1 MTKEENNNNKKSAE
15 KKEKNNKSNDECIK
29 NYNLAKDFFK
39 GKLTTEEKDN
49 IFAHLLK
56 CQNCLKSYKFYL
68 RATRNE
74 DFNLTKEAIDFC
86 NLNLEN
92 DKLKTR
98 KILKKLKTAG
108 LYTLDNKYECIA
120 KEFRLSKLK
129 DVEAVSQLFLGDETI
144 ESIKDQELLLEFTKH
159 LCYNICKE
167 IDLLERCY
175 RKGMGVLVEN
185 NIPKEEV
192 TIDEP
197 K

>member
-1 MTKEENNNNKKSAE
+1 MTEEKKENNKKIV
-15 KKEKNNKSNDECIK
+15 KNKSNDECIK

-39 GKLTTEEKDN
+39 GKLTIKEKDD

-86 NLNLEN
+86 NSNLEN

-98 KILKKLKTAG
+98 KILKKLKTTG

-159 LCYNICKE
+159 LCYNICKD

-175 RKGMGVLVEN
+175 RKGMGILVED
-185 NIPKEEV
+185 NISKREII
-192 TIDEP
+192 TDEP

>member
-1 MTKEENNNNKKSAE
+1 MTEEKKENNKKSI
-15 KKEKNNKSNDECIK
+15 NNKSNDECIK

-39 GKLTTEEKDN
+39 GRLTTEEKDN

-159 LCYNICKE
+159 LGYNICKD

-175 RKGMGVLVEN
+175 RKGMGILIEN
-185 NIPKEEV
+185 NIPQKKEII
-192 TIDEP
+192 IDEP

>member
-1 MTKEENNNNKKSAE
+1 MTEEKKENNKKSI
-15 KKEKNNKSNDECIK
+15 KNKSNDECIK
-29 NYNLAKDFFK
+29 NFNLAKDFFK
-39 GKLTTEEKDN
+39 GKLTIKEKDD
-49 IFAHLLK
+49 IFAHLFK
-56 CQNCLKSYKFYL
+56 CQSCLKSYKFYL
-68 RATRNE
+68 RAIRNE

-86 NLNLEN
+86 NSNLEN

-159 LCYNICKE
+159 LCYNICKD

-175 RKGMGVLVEN
+175 RKGMGVLVEDS
-185 NIPKEEV
+185 IPEEEIL
-192 TIDEP
+192 TNET

>member
-1 MTKEENNNNKKSAE
+1 MAEEKKENNKKSV
-15 KKEKNNKSNDECIK
+15 KNKSNDECIK

-185 NIPKEEV
+185 NIPREEV

>member
-1 MTKEENNNNKKSAE
+1 MTEEKKDNNKKNI
-15 KKEKNNKSNDECIK
+15 KNKSNDECIK
-29 NYNLAKDFFK
+29 NFNLAKDFFK
-39 GKLTTEEKDN
+39 GKLTIKEKDD
-49 IFAHLLK
+49 IFAHLFK
-56 CQNCLKSYKFYL
+56 CQSCLKSYKFYL
-68 RATRNE
+68 RAIRNE

-86 NLNLEN
+86 NSNLEN

-98 KILKKLKTAG
+98 KILKKLKTTG

-144 ESIKDQELLLEFTKH
+144 ESIKDQELLLEFAKH
-159 LCYNICKE
+159 LCYNICKD

-175 RKGMGVLVEN
+175 RKGMGVLVEDS
-185 NIPKEEV
+185 IPEEEIL
-192 TIDEP
+192 TNET

>member
-1 MTKEENNNNKKSAE
+1 MTEEKKENNKKSI
-15 KKEKNNKSNDECIK
+15 KNKSNDECVK

-39 GKLTTEEKDN
+39 GKLTIKEKDD

-86 NLNLEN
+86 NSNLEN

-98 KILKKLKTAG
+98 KILKKLKTTG

-144 ESIKDQELLLEFTKH
+144 ESIKDQELLLEFAKH
-159 LCYNICKE
+159 LCYNICKD

-175 RKGMGVLVEN
+175 RKGMGVLVEDS
-185 NIPKEEV
+185 IPEEEIL
-192 TIDEP
+192 TNET

>member
-1 MTKEENNNNKKSAE
+1 MAEENDKKV
-15 KKEKNNKSNDECIK
+15 KKSNDECIK

-39 GKLTTEEKDN
+39 GKLTTKEKDN

-68 RATRNE
+68 KATRNE
-74 DFNLTKEAIDFC
+74 DFNLTKEAVDFC
-86 NLNLEN
+86 NSNLEN

-98 KILKKLKTAG
+98 KMLKKLKITG

-159 LCYNICKE
+159 LCYNICRD
-167 IDLLERCY
+167 IDFLERCY
-175 RKGMGVLVEN
+175 RKGMGVQVKN
-185 NIPKEEV
+185 DIPRKDV
-192 TIDEP
+192 MVND
-197 K
+197 

>member
-1 MTKEENNNNKKSAE
+1 MAEERKNNKKSAK
-15 KKEKNNKSNDECIK
+15 KKENNKSNDECIK
-29 NYNLAKDFFK
+29 NYNLAKGFFK
-39 GKLTTEEKDN
+39 GKLTTEEKDS

-68 RATRNE
+68 KATRNE

-129 DVEAVSQLFLGDETI
+129 DVKAVSQLFLGDETI

-159 LCYNICKE
+159 LCYNICKD

-175 RKGMGVLVEN
+175 RKGMGVLVEDS
-185 NIPKEEV
+185 IPGEEKH
-192 TIDEP
+192 TNET

>member
-1 MTKEENNNNKKSAE
+1 MTEEKKENNKKIV
-15 KKEKNNKSNDECIK
+15 KNKSNDECIK

-39 GKLTTEEKDN
+39 GKLTIKEKDD

-86 NLNLEN
+86 NSNLEN

-98 KILKKLKTAG
+98 KILKKLKTTG

-144 ESIKDQELLLEFTKH
+144 DSIKDQELLLEFTKH
-159 LCYNICKE
+159 LCYNICKD

-175 RKGMGVLVEN
+175 RKGMGVLVEDS
-185 NIPKEEV
+185 IPEEEIL
-192 TIDEP
+192 TNET

>member
-1 MTKEENNNNKKSAE
+1 MAE
-15 KKEKNNKSNDECIK
+15 KKKNDNKSAGKKENNKNNDECIK

-49 IFAHLLK
+49 VFAHLLK
-56 CQNCLKSYKFYL
+56 CQSCLKSYKFYL

-129 DVEAVSQLFLGDETI
+129 DVEAVSQLFLSDETI
-144 ESIKDQELLLEFTKH
+144 ESIKDQELLLEFAKH
-159 LCYNICKE
+159 LCYNICKD

-175 RKGMGVLVEN
+175 RKGMGVLVEDS
-185 NIPKEEV
+185 IPEEEIF
-192 TIDEP
+192 TNERP
-197 K
+197 

>member
-1 MTKEENNNNKKSAE
+1 MAEEKKNNKKSIE
-15 KKEKNNKSNDECIK
+15 KKENNKSNDECIK

-49 IFAHLLK
+49 VFAHLLK
-56 CQNCLKSYKFYL
+56 CQSCLKSYKFYL

-159 LCYNICKE
+159 LCYNICKD

-185 NIPKEEV
+185 NIPKREII
-192 TIDEP
+192 IDEP

>member
-1 MTKEENNNNKKSAE
+1 MTKENKENNKKSI
-15 KKEKNNKSNDECIK
+15 KNKSNDECIK
-29 NYNLAKDFFK
+29 NFNLAKDFFK
-39 GKLTTEEKDN
+39 GKLTIKEKDD
-49 IFAHLLK
+49 IFAHLFK
-56 CQNCLKSYKFYL
+56 CQSCLKSYKFYL
-68 RATRNE
+68 RAIRNE

-86 NLNLEN
+86 NSNLEN

-144 ESIKDQELLLEFTKH
+144 DSIKDQELLLEFTKH
-159 LCYNICKE
+159 LCYNICKD

-175 RKGMGVLVEN
+175 RKGMGVLLEN
-185 NIPKEEV
+185 SIPEEEIL
-192 TIDEP
+192 TNET

>member
-1 MTKEENNNNKKSAE
+1 MTEEKKENNKKIV
-15 KKEKNNKSNDECIK
+15 KNKSNNECIK

-39 GKLTTEEKDN
+39 GKLTIKEKDD

-86 NLNLEN
+86 NSNLEN

-98 KILKKLKTAG
+98 KILKKLKTTG

-144 ESIKDQELLLEFTKH
+144 DSIKDQELLLEFTKH
-159 LCYNICKE
+159 LCYNICKD

-175 RKGMGVLVEN
+175 RKGMGVLVEDT
-185 NIPKEEV
+185 IPEEEIL
-192 TIDEP
+192 TNERP
-197 K
+197 

>member
-1 MTKEENNNNKKSAE
+1 MTEEKKENNKKIV
-15 KKEKNNKSNDECIK
+15 KNKSNDECIK
-29 NYNLAKDFFK
+29 NFKLAKDFFK
-39 GKLTTEEKDN
+39 GKLTIKEKDD
-49 IFAHLLK
+49 IFAHLIK
-56 CQNCLKSYKFYL
+56 CQNCSKSYKFYL
-68 RATRNE
+68 RAIRNE
-74 DFNLTKEAIDFC
+74 DFNLTKEAIEFC
-86 NLNLEN
+86 NSNLEN

-129 DVEAVSQLFLGDETI
+129 DVKAVSQLFLGDETI

-159 LCYNICKE
+159 LCYNICKD

-175 RKGMGVLVEN
+175 RKGMGVLIEN

>member
-1 MTKEENNNNKKSAE
+1 MTEEKKENNKKSI
-15 KKEKNNKSNDECIK
+15 KNKSNDECIK
-29 NYNLAKDFFK
+29 NFNLAKDFFK
-39 GKLTTEEKDN
+39 GKLTIKEKDD
-49 IFAHLLK
+49 IFAHLFK
-56 CQNCLKSYKFYL
+56 CQSCLKSYKFYL
-68 RATRNE
+68 RAIRDE

-86 NLNLEN
+86 NSNLEN

-129 DVEAVSQLFLGDETI
+129 DIEAVSQLFLGDETI

-159 LCYNICKE
+159 LCYNICKD

-175 RKGMGVLVEN
+175 RKGMGVLVEGS
-185 NIPKEEV
+185 IPEEEIL
-192 TIDEP
+192 TNET

>member
-1 MTKEENNNNKKSAE
+1 MTEEKKENNKKSI
-15 KKEKNNKSNDECIK
+15 KNKSNDECIK
-29 NYNLAKDFFK
+29 NFNLAKDFFK
-39 GKLTTEEKDN
+39 GKLTIKEKDD
-49 IFAHLLK
+49 IFAHLFK
-56 CQNCLKSYKFYL
+56 CQSCLKSYKFYL
-68 RATRNE
+68 RAIRNE

-86 NLNLEN
+86 NSNLEN

-129 DVEAVSQLFLGDETI
+129 DVKAVSQLFLGDETI
-144 ESIKDQELLLEFTKH
+144 DSIKDQELLLEFTKH
-159 LCYNICKE
+159 LCYNICKD

-175 RKGMGVLVEN
+175 RKGMGVLVEDS
-185 NIPKEEV
+185 IPEEEIL
-192 TIDEP
+192 TNET

>member
-1 MTKEENNNNKKSAE
+1 MTEEKKENNKKSI
-15 KKEKNNKSNDECIK
+15 KNKSNDECIK
-29 NYNLAKDFFK
+29 NFNLAKDFFK
-39 GKLTTEEKDN
+39 GKLTIKEKDD
-49 IFAHLLK
+49 IFAHLFK
-56 CQNCLKSYKFYL
+56 CQSCLKSYKFYL
-68 RATRNE
+68 RAIRNE

-86 NLNLEN
+86 NSNLEN

-129 DVEAVSQLFLGDETI
+129 DVKAVSQLFLGDETI

-159 LCYNICKE
+159 LCYNICKD

-175 RKGMGVLVEN
+175 RKGMGVLVEDS
-185 NIPKEEV
+185 IPEEEIL
-192 TIDEP
+192 TNET

>member
-1 MTKEENNNNKKSAE
+1 MTEEKKKSNKKIV
-15 KKEKNNKSNDECIK
+15 KNKSNDECIM
-29 NYNLAKDFFK
+29 NYNLAEGFFN
-39 GKLTTEEKDN
+39 GKLTIKEKDD

-56 CQNCLKSYKFYL
+56 CQNCLRSYKFYL

-86 NLNLEN
+86 NSNLEN

-98 KILKKLKTAG
+98 KILKKLKTTG

-144 ESIKDQELLLEFTKH
+144 DSIKDQKLLLEFTKH
-159 LCYNICKE
+159 LCYNICKD

-175 RKGMGVLVEN
+175 RKGMGVLVKD
-185 NIPKEEV
+185 NIPKEEIF
-192 TIDEP
+192 TNERP
-197 K
+197 

>member
-1 MTKEENNNNKKSAE
+1 MAEEKKNNKKSIE
-15 KKEKNNKSNDECIK
+15 KKENNKSNDECIK

-39 GKLTTEEKDN
+39 GRLTTEEKDN

-86 NLNLEN
+86 NSNLEN

-159 LCYNICKE
+159 LCYNICKD

-185 NIPKEEV
+185 NIPKREII
-192 TIDEP
+192 IDEP

>member
-1 MTKEENNNNKKSAE
+1 MTEENKENNKKSI
-15 KKEKNNKSNDECIK
+15 KNKSNDECIK

-39 GKLTTEEKDN
+39 GKLTIKEKDD

-74 DFNLTKEAIDFC
+74 DFKLKKEAIDFC
-86 NLNLEN
+86 NSNLEN

-98 KILKKLKTAG
+98 KILKKLKTTG

-144 ESIKDQELLLEFTKH
+144 DSIKDQELLLEFTKH
-159 LCYNICKE
+159 LCYNICKD

-175 RKGMGVLVEN
+175 RKGMGILVED
-185 NIPKEEV
+185 NIPEREII
-192 TIDEP
+192 IDEP

>member
-1 MTKEENNNNKKSAE
+1 MAEEKKENNKKSV
-15 KKEKNNKSNDECIK
+15 KNKSNDECIK

-129 DVEAVSQLFLGDETI
+129 DIEAVSQLFLGDETI

>member
-1 MTKEENNNNKKSAE
+1 MTEEKKENNKKNI
-15 KKEKNNKSNDECIK
+15 KNKSNDECIK
-29 NYNLAKDFFK
+29 NFNLAKDFFK
-39 GKLTTEEKDN
+39 GKLTIKEKDD
-49 IFAHLLK
+49 IFAHLFK
-56 CQNCLKSYKFYL
+56 CQSCLKSYKFYL
-68 RATRNE
+68 RAIRNE

-86 NLNLEN
+86 NSNLEN

-98 KILKKLKTAG
+98 KILKKLKTTG

-144 ESIKDQELLLEFTKH
+144 DSIKDQELLLEFTKH
-159 LCYNICKE
+159 LCYNICKD

-175 RKGMGVLVEN
+175 RKGMGVLVEDS
-185 NIPKEEV
+185 IPEEEIL
-192 TIDEP
+192 TNET

>member
-1 MTKEENNNNKKSAE
+1 MTEEKKENNKKSI
-15 KKEKNNKSNDECIK
+15 KNKSNDECIK
-29 NYNLAKDFFK
+29 NFNLAKDFFK
-39 GKLTTEEKDN
+39 GKLTIKEKDD
-49 IFAHLLK
+49 IFAHLFK
-56 CQNCLKSYKFYL
+56 CQSCLKSYKFYL
-68 RATRNE
+68 RAIRNE

-86 NLNLEN
+86 NSNLEN

-159 LCYNICKE
+159 LCYNICKD

-192 TIDEP
+192 IIDEP

>member
-1 MTKEENNNNKKSAE
+1 MTKEKNNKSAE
-15 KKEKNNKSNDECIK
+15 KKENNKNNDECIK

-39 GKLTTEEKDN
+39 DKLTTEEKDS

-159 LCYNICKE
+159 LCYNICKD

-192 TIDEP
+192 IIDEP

>member
-1 MTKEENNNNKKSAE
+1 MAEEKKENNKKSV
-15 KKEKNNKSNDECIK
+15 KNKSNDECIK

-86 NLNLEN
+86 NFNLEN

-98 KILKKLKTAG
+98 KILKKLKTTG

>member
-1 MTKEENNNNKKSAE
+1 MTEEKKENNKKNI
-15 KKEKNNKSNDECIK
+15 KNKSNDECIK
-29 NYNLAKDFFK
+29 NFNLAKDFFK
-39 GKLTTEEKDN
+39 GKLTTKEKDD
-49 IFAHLLK
+49 IFAHLFK
-56 CQNCLKSYKFYL
+56 CQSCLKSYKFYL
-68 RATRNE
+68 RAIRNE
-74 DFNLTKEAIDFC
+74 DFNLTREAIDFC
-86 NLNLEN
+86 NSNLEN

-98 KILKKLKTAG
+98 KILKKLKTTG

-159 LCYNICKE
+159 LCYNICKD

-175 RKGMGVLVEN
+175 RKGMGVLVEDS
-185 NIPKEEV
+185 IPEEEIL
-192 TIDEP
+192 TNET

>member
-1 MTKEENNNNKKSAE
+1 MAEEKKENNKKSV
-15 KKEKNNKSNDECIK
+15 KNKSNDECIK

-86 NLNLEN
+86 NFNLEN

-197 K
+197 R

>member
-1 MTKEENNNNKKSAE
+1 MTEE
-15 KKEKNNKSNDECIK
+15 KKEKSAKKKENNKNNDECIK
-29 NYNLAKDFFK
+29 NFKLAKDFFK
-39 GKLTTEEKDN
+39 DELTIEEKDN

-68 RATRNE
+68 RAIRNE
-74 DFNLTKEAIDFC
+74 DFNLIKEAIDFC
-86 NLNLEN
+86 NSNLEN

-98 KILKKLKTAG
+98 KILKKLKTTG

-159 LCYNICKE
+159 LCYNICKD

-175 RKGMGVLVEN
+175 RKGMGVLVEDS
-185 NIPKEEV
+185 IPEEEIL
-192 TIDEP
+192 TNET

>member
-1 MTKEENNNNKKSAE
+1 MTEEKNNKSAE
-15 KKEKNNKSNDECIK
+15 KKENNKNNDECIK

-39 GKLTTEEKDN
+39 GKLTIKEKDD

-56 CQNCLKSYKFYL
+56 CRNCLKSYKFYL

-86 NLNLEN
+86 NSNLEN

-98 KILKKLKTAG
+98 KILKKLKTTG
-108 LYTLDNKYECIA
+108 LYTLDSKYECIA

>member
-1 MTKEENNNNKKSAE
+1 MAEEKKNNKKSIE
-15 KKEKNNKSNDECIK
+15 KKENNKSNDECIK

-39 GKLTTEEKDN
+39 GRLTTEEKDN

-159 LCYNICKE
+159 LCYNICKD

-175 RKGMGVLVEN
+175 RKGMGILIEN

-192 TIDEP
+192 IIDES

>member
-1 MTKEENNNNKKSAE
+1 MTEEKKENNKKSI
-15 KKEKNNKSNDECIK
+15 KNKSNDECIK

-39 GKLTTEEKDN
+39 GKLTIKEKDD

-86 NLNLEN
+86 NSNLEN

-98 KILKKLKTAG
+98 KILKKLKTTG

-159 LCYNICKE
+159 LCYNICKD

-175 RKGMGVLVEN
+175 RKGMGILVEDS
-185 NIPKEEV
+185 IPEEEIL
-192 TIDEP
+192 TNET

>member
-1 MTKEENNNNKKSAE
+1 MTEEKKENNKKIV
-15 KKEKNNKSNDECIK
+15 KNKSNDECIK

-98 KILKKLKTAG
+98 KILKKLKTTG

-120 KEFRLSKLK
+120 KEFRLSRLK
-129 DVEAVSQLFLGDETI
+129 DIEAVSQLFLGDETI

-185 NIPKEEV
+185 NIPQKRR
-192 TIDEP
+192 
-197 K
+197 

>member
-1 MTKEENNNNKKSAE
+1 MTEE
-15 KKEKNNKSNDECIK
+15 KKNEKSVNKNKSNDECIK

-39 GKLTTEEKDN
+39 SKLTTEEKDN

-86 NLNLEN
+86 NSNLEN